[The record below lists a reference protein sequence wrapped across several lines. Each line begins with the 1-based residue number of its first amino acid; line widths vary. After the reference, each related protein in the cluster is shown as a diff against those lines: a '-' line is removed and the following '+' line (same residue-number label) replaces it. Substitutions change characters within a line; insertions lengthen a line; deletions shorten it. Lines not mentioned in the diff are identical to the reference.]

1 MDKYEY
7 FNDYL
12 HIRMGIE
19 AGRLFYDPFL
29 SGSSY
34 LPGKGGMGI
43 CRNDRD
49 DSGSRDVFDEKKPQN
64 RVFYVKEGFVSVAL
78 SWIVMSAVGSVP
90 FVISDSI
97 KIQ

>member
-1 MDKYEY
+1 MNTSMITYTLGWVLKLEGFFMIPSCLVALIYQEKAGWA
-7 FNDYL
+7 FAVTIVMTLAAGMYL
-12 HIRMGIE
+12 TR
-19 AGRLFYDPFL
+19 
-29 SGSSY
+29 
-34 LPGKGGMGI
+34 
-43 CRNDRD
+43 
-49 DSGSRDVFDEKKPQN
+49 KKPQN